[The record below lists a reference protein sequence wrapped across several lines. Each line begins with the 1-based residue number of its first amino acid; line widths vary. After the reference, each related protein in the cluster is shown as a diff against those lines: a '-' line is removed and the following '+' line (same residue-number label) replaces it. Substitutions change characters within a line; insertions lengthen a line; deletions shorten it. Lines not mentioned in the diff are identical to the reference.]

1 MLQFLLWET
10 DQDHSL
16 WLPRAA
22 RMLGGSSLVRS
33 ELVAYGSWLLA
44 CVTCSCPTHQSV
56 STETVS
62 SVVSPGG
69 LHTFPPLKLSC
80 KLGRGGHKQHA
91 CLTLHLRLPVL
102 IPLGHQPADSLGW
115 TLPLK
120 LSCPGSGPHL
130 HPGHKAHCHVAHLKL
145 ILFSSG
151 L

>member
-1 MLQFLLWET
+1 MLQFVLWET

-16 WLPRAA
+16 WLQRAA

-33 ELVAYGSWLLA
+33 ELVAYGSCLLA
-44 CVTCSCPTHQSV
+44 CVTCSSPTHQSV
-56 STETVS
+56 SMETVS

-69 LHTFPPLKLSC
+69 GTLYTFPPLKLSC
-80 KLGRGGHKQHA
+80 KREGSQTA
-91 CLTLHLRLPVL
+91 CLTPHSRLPVL
-102 IPLGHQPADSLGW
+102 TPLGHQPAESLGW

-130 HPGHKAHCHVAHLKL
+130 HPGHKAHWHVAHLKL